1 MTKKISN
8 EELNMRIKTTRVSD
22 TILMKNAIGL
32 AMPYKIQN
40 SKIYTTALICHPEGS
55 KKRRPTKN
63 NMAQNHRAGKITA
76 WVE

>member
-32 AMPYKIQN
+32 AMP
-40 SKIYTTALICHPEGS
+40 
-55 KKRRPTKN
+55 
-63 NMAQNHRAGKITA
+63 
-76 WVE
+76 